1 MYLEA
6 KTKKFLSITFF
17 AMQFIILIVLINTQ
31 QFDYLRDVMVIT
43 TIAAVY
49 LFLEVKF
56 SISVSNYIRGC
67 VVLVILIHEI
77 GGKIF
82 ELYLSSAM
90 FDKYLHVF
98 GIYSLVFFVYAVMQQ
113 FMEISFKSKLN
124 KFIFLTLVGISLGAF
139 FEILEFMLDITL
151 KPNIP
156 NQKDLMDTNLD
167 LIADCIG
174 ALIAAFHLCFID
186 IQLRLSKNK

>member
-6 KTKKFLSITFF
+6 KTKNFFSITFF

-31 QFDYLRDVMVIT
+31 KFDYLRDVIFIT
-43 TIAAVY
+43 TIAALY
-49 LFLEVKF
+49 LFVEAKF
-56 SISVSNYIRGC
+56 SISVSNYIRVC
-67 VVLVILIHEI
+67 LVLVILIHEI

-82 ELYLSSAM
+82 ELYLRSAM
-90 FDKYLHVF
+90 FDKYLNVF
-98 GIYSLVFFVYAVMQQ
+98 GIYSLVLFVYAIMRQ
-113 FMEISFKSKLN
+113 FMEIPFKSKLN

-151 KPNIP
+151 KPKLP

-167 LIADCIG
+167 LIADCVG
-174 ALIAAFHLCFID
+174 TLIAAFHLCFID

>member
-1 MYLEA
+1 MEA
-6 KTKKFLSITFF
+6 KTKNFFSITFF

-31 QFDYLRDVMVIT
+31 KFDYLRDVIFIT
-43 TIAAVY
+43 TIAALY
-49 LFLEVKF
+49 LFLEAKF

-67 VVLVILIHEI
+67 LVLVISVHEI

-82 ELYLSSAM
+82 ELYLRSAM

-98 GIYSLVFFVYAVMQQ
+98 GIYSLVLFVYAIMRQ
-113 FMEISFKSKLN
+113 FMEISFKSRLN

-139 FEILEFMLDITL
+139 FEIMEFMLDITL
-151 KPNIP
+151 KPKLP

-167 LIADCIG
+167 LIADCVG
-174 ALIAAFHLCFID
+174 ALIAAFHLCFIG
-186 IQLRLSKNK
+186 IQLRLSKDK